1 MQTPQAVDLPLHKH
15 PKPHKELARR
25 YKTYYA
31 DRDYRLAA
39 WGSFA
44 LFLASIGASL
54 LAGHFANINA
64 TNPAADIILSNTPA
78 LNVDWF
84 FVVGTAI
91 FTLYLGGISLAH
103 PRRIPFTL
111 CALAVFFF
119 IRAGFISMTHIA
131 PFPIRATMDFGITAR
146 HYFFGSDLFFSG
158 HTGAPFLMALI
169 FWESRALRYIFLA
182 WSIFFAAVVLLG
194 HLHYT
199 IDVASAFFITYS
211 IFHIAE
217 WAFPELRELFYS
229 DEEPDELMP

>member
-1 MQTPQAVDLPLHKH
+1 MQTPQAADLPLHKH
-15 PKPHKELARR
+15 PKPHRELARR

-31 DRDYRLAA
+31 DHDYRFAA

-44 LFLASIGASL
+44 LLLASLGTSL
-54 LAGHFANINA
+54 LAGHFANSRA
-64 TNPAADIILSNTPA
+64 SNPAADIILSNTPA
-78 LNVDWF
+78 FNVDAF
-84 FVVGTAI
+84 FVLGTFV
-91 FTLYLGGISLAH
+91 FTLYLIVISFAH

-111 CALAVFFF
+111 SSLALFFF

-131 PFPIRATMDFGITAR
+131 PFPIRAAMDFGITMR

-158 HTGAPFLMALI
+158 HTGAPFLMSLI

-182 WSIFFAAVVLLG
+182 WSVFFAAVVLLG

-229 DEEPDELMP
+229 DEEPEGALV